1 MQIAND
7 VVEDTKNMTATA
19 VQSTDRSN
27 PTPPILPARAPRT
40 HVRVG
45 RSEQG
50 WRRGQVGVL
59 GVDVFRQRRV
69 PLGLLLSLDLLGSI
83 VVSLVGFW
91 QRVARVKDVQTEGG
105 GDAHSAMVVSKVVF
119 GVNKG
124 SRY

>member
-40 HVRVG
+40 RVRVG

-69 PLGLLLSLDLLGSI
+69 PLGLLLSLDLLGPI
-83 VVSLVGFW
+83 VVGLNGL
-91 QRVARVKDVQTEGG
+91 R
-105 GDAHSAMVVSKVVF
+105 
-119 GVNKG
+119 
-124 SRY
+124 